1 MTMRLLTVA
10 LLWLACSATT
20 HAEGP
25 ASGSWNFK
33 VLLDDKPIGQQS
45 FTLTKGEGDKRE
57 LRSVASFNV
66 KFFGVTVYRYR
77 HQNSEQWAGDC
88 LVGLQSTTDNDGTPL
103 AVKARKEGNQL
114 VVEPAEGGSMALDGC
129 VMSFAYWHP
138 QLLKQTRL
146 LNAQSGVYE
155 KVRVELLG
163 QTKVEAQGKTVD
175 ATCYTIFGPGQPIV
189 LSYSAQGDWLRL
201 ESAVSDGKRK
211 LTYVRE

>member
-1 MTMRLLTVA
+1 MMKRSLCVA
-10 LLWLACSATT
+10 LLCLACSAGVE
-20 HAEGP
+20 AQGP

-45 FTLTKGEGDKRE
+45 FTLTKAEGDKRE
-57 LRSVASFNV
+57 LRSVASFDV
-66 KFFGVTVYRYR
+66 KFLGITVYRYR
-77 HQNSEQWAGDC
+77 HQTAEQWAGDC

-114 VVEPAEGGSMALDGC
+114 VVDPADGSSTALEGC

-138 QLLKQTRL
+138 LLLKQTRL

-201 ESAVSDGKRK
+201 ESAVSGGKRK
-211 LTYVRE
+211 LVYVRE